1 MPVATMPRRQRLNT
15 VTHTRRVSEHAAL
28 AAISEALRQTG
39 YGQLRMLDLRRDGD
53 SVVLAG
59 RVPTYFLKQLA
70 QSVAMGVSE
79 VDCVDNQI
87 QVVSDEPPLA

>member
-15 VTHTRRVSEHAAL
+15 VTHTRRASEHAAL

-70 QSVAMGVSE
+70 QSVAMGVPG
-79 VDCVDNQI
+79 VGRVDNEI
-87 QVVSDEPPLA
+87 RVVSNEPPLA

>member
-1 MPVATMPRRQRLNT
+1 MPVATMPSRQRLNT
-15 VTHTRRVSEHAAL
+15 VTHTRRASEHAAL
-28 AAISEALRQTG
+28 AAISEALRRTG

-59 RVPTYFLKQLA
+59 RVPTYFLKQFA
-70 QSVAMGVSE
+70 QSVAMGVSG